1 MGHIYNADFY
11 DYINDGSRASARAV
25 IPLMQSVLRINSVLD
40 VGAGVGAWAAEW
52 LAAGTS
58 DVLAVDGFYAS
69 ANTLLVPQHCFQV
82 HDLATPLDLG
92 RRFDL
97 VQSLEV
103 AEHIA
108 PDRADQFVDSLVAH
122 ADIVLFSAAT
132 PGQGGEH
139 HVNEQPPEYWRRK
152 FRARGYDAFDWLR
165 PRLSARADVQP
176 WYKYNSIL
184 YANGAGQQRLAG
196 EVLASRVAD
205 GRMLRSRGSAA
216 WYARRAVVRLM
227 PVALATRIA
236 ALNAQRRAR
245 TARQL
250 SGSAG
255 R

>member
-11 DYINDGSRASARAV
+11 DYINEGSRASARAV
-25 IPLMQSVLRINSVLD
+25 IPLVRSIMDIGSVLD

-52 LAAGTS
+52 LASGTC
-58 DVLAVDGFYAS
+58 DLLAIDGFYAS
-69 ANTLLVPQHCFQV
+69 ANALLVPEQCFRV
-82 HDLATPLDLG
+82 HDLATPLAVG

-108 PDRADQFVDSLVAH
+108 PDRADQFIATLTAH

-152 FRARGYDAFDWLR
+152 FQARGFDAFDWLR
-165 PRLSARADVQP
+165 PRLRGCADVQP
-176 WYKYNSIL
+176 WYKYNSVI
-184 YANGAGQQRLAG
+184 YANSDGQQRLAQ
-196 EVLASRVAD
+196 EVIASRVD
-205 GRMLRSRGSAA
+205 DDQPLKSEGSAA
-216 WYARRAVVRLM
+216 WYMRRVVVGMM
-227 PVALATRIA
+227 PISLATRIA
-236 ALNAQRRAR
+236 AINAQRKAR
-245 TARQL
+245 TARRRG
-250 SGSAG
+250 GSAG